1 MLMLSIEPSQ
11 VAYWLR
17 MSVRT
22 VYRTWMHDEETGDI
36 RPARKKVVLR
46 CVTEEDIAFVKEV
59 IERDSSLYLD
69 EILDLFAEE
78 RGKRIS
84 SSTLLRVL
92 HQLGI
97 SRKRLSMPAAE
108 ASPELQAAFI
118 CEAAKYPAHA
128 FVWIDEVRCDRRN
141 ANRLYGRSLR
151 GLPAR
156 RHGYFLRGNRYSS
169 IGMMC
174 SERWL
179 GQLTVAGPTNSAD
192 LCFFGQ
198 HYLLPNM
205 NKFDPDNIA
214 PRSIL
219 VLDNCNAHYNIDFHR
234 MMHEAAFQSARHVRE
249 LKALGFRVQPN

>member
-46 CVTEEDIAFVKEV
+46 CGTEEDIAFVKEV

-118 CEAAKYPAHA
+118 CEAAKY
-128 FVWIDEVRCDRRN
+128 RRN

>member
-1 MLMLSIEPSQ
+1 
-11 VAYWLR
+11 
-17 MSVRT
+17 
-22 VYRTWMHDEETGDI
+22 
-36 RPARKKVVLR
+36 
-46 CVTEEDIAFVKEV
+46 
-59 IERDSSLYLD
+59 
-69 EILDLFAEE
+69 
-78 RGKRIS
+78 
-84 SSTLLRVL
+84 
-92 HQLGI
+92 
-97 SRKRLSMPAAE
+97 MPAAE
-108 ASPELQAAFI
+108 ESPELQAAFI

-234 MMHEAAFQSARHVRE
+234 MMHEAGVKVMFLPPYSPTFNPIENAFSKVKSWLRRNHRKVLLAGHTDLDAVDLAFE
-249 LKALGFRVQPN
+249 SISNEDCFGYAKNAGYVFD